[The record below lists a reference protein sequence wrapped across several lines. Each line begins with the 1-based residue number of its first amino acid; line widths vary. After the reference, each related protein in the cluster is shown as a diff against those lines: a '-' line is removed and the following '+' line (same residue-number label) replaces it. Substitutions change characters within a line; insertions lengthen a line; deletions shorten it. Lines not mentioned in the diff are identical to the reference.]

1 MVCMEEATM
10 PLKIGELAKRAGLTV
25 RTLHHYDSIGLLSP
39 SARSDSGFRLYNQDD
54 VVRLHRIHAL
64 KQLGCSL
71 ADIGALLDGSGMSPI
86 ELITH
91 QIAAV
96 DDQVQRG
103 QRLGQR
109 LRLMLRELSDGHAT
123 SVDDWLTLMEKMTMY
138 EKYFSKDELNA
149 LRARQ
154 EQAGPAADGA
164 WKQLIAQV
172 QDALDQ
178 ALPASDERAQALA
191 QRWMRL
197 LDHSTGSDI
206 GLAMKLQTLQE
217 SESRAQQITGVT
229 APMIEWILAAFTC
242 ARASLFERHM
252 TPAEFE
258 QVRRRMLEHGPEWR
272 PLIEQLRRQM
282 DAGAGLNEPAVQA
295 LARRWEALFRLSH
308 AGDDAALELKV
319 RTAFHVEP
327 DLSTGVGVDARLI
340 AFVQQA
346 IMQLHR
352 PPDEAAAGPKPSAY
366 MVAVL
371 RAVHQLLDAPLVF
384 DDPLALTILGPVE
397 EAAVRASLGRYTDPM
412 STALRTTL
420 VVRSRLAEDAW
431 AGAQQDGVRQYVVLG
446 AGLDTYACRGA
457 ALEGSRVFEVDL
469 PATQQWKRER
479 LRAAGIEEA
488 AALTYVPIDFK
499 RSTLAAGLA
508 EAGFR
513 RDRPAFFSWLGVT
526 MYLEQEEVYETL
538 RFIASCAA
546 GSGVVFDYGVD
557 PELLGPTER
566 IALQMMSAKT
576 AERGEPWKSYFEPA
590 QLAHVLGRIGFGA
603 VESYSA
609 PQLTERYLSGRKDGL
624 RLGGVTRLMR
634 AGVSSACRQ

>member
-1 MVCMEEATM
+1 MVCMEEAAM

-39 SARSDSGFRLYNQDD
+39 SARSNSGFRLYNQDD

-71 ADIGALLDGSGMSPI
+71 ADIGALLDGTGISPVDV
-86 ELITH
+86 ITH

-109 LRLMLRELSDGHAT
+109 LRLMLRELSDGRDT
-123 SVDDWLTLMEKMTMY
+123 SVDEWLTLMEKMTMY
-138 EKYFSKDELNA
+138 EKYFSKAELGA

-154 EQAGPAADGA
+154 EQAGPAADSA
-164 WKQLIAQV
+164 WKALIAQV
-172 QDALDQ
+172 QNALDQ
-178 ALPASDERAQALA
+178 ALPASGELARSLA

-197 LDHSTGSDI
+197 LDQGTGSDI
-206 GLAMKLQTLQE
+206 GLAIKLQTMQE
-217 SESRAQQITGVT
+217 SESRAQQITGIT
-229 APMIEWILAAFTC
+229 PAMIEWILAAFAC
-242 ARASLFERHM
+242 ARASLFERHL

-258 QVRRRMLEHGPEWR
+258 QVRRRMVAHAPQWH

-282 DAGAGLNEPAVQA
+282 DAGAGLDEPAVQA
-295 LARRWEALFRLSH
+295 LARRWEALFRLSY

-319 RTAFHVEP
+319 RAAFHAEP
-327 DLSTGVGVDARLI
+327 DLSSGVGVDARLI

-352 PPDEAAAGPKPSAY
+352 PPDEAVAGPKPSAY

-371 RAVHQLLDAPLVF
+371 RAAHQLLDAPLVF

-397 EAAVRASLGRYTDPM
+397 EAAVRASIGRYTDPM
-412 STALRTTL
+412 STALRATL
-420 VVRSRLAEDAW
+420 AVRSRLAEDAW
-431 AGAQQDGVRQYVVLG
+431 AVAQRDGARQYVVLG
-446 AGLDTYACRGA
+446 AGLDTYAFRGA
-457 ALEGSRVFEVDL
+457 ALADSRIFEVDL
-469 PATQQWKRER
+469 AATQRWKRER
-479 LRAAGIEEA
+479 LAAAGIAEP
-488 AALTYVPIDFK
+488 AALSYVPLDFK

-513 RDRPAFFSWLGVT
+513 SDQPAFFSWLGVT

-538 RFIASCAA
+538 RYIASCAA
-546 GSGVVFDYGVD
+546 GSGVVFDYGAD
-557 PELLGPTER
+557 PELLAPAER
-566 IALQMMSAKT
+566 TALQMMSAKA
-576 AERGEPWKSYFEPA
+576 AERGEPWNSYFDPA
-590 QLAHVLGRIGFGA
+590 QLADMLGKIGFA
-603 VESYSA
+603 DVEAFSA
-609 PQLTERYLSGRKDGL
+609 PQLSERYLSGRQDGL

-634 AGVSSACRQ
+634 ATLR